1 MAKKKIKVLITW
13 RFDEPYIH
21 RFTDISDDLDIMFR
35 PARTYTD
42 IQADTWA
49 SADVLYTL
57 NIFPPAES
65 MPNLKW
71 VQVHS
76 AGVDKVLKQP
86 VIAEQPDL
94 LLTTT
99 SGIHATNIAEYALGF
114 ILMFG
119 HRVPNMMNSQ
129 REKEWADDR
138 HETFLPMEL
147 RHATVG
153 IVGYGAIGREI
164 ARLVKTF
171 GGKVLASKRDA
182 KTVEDREHFA
192 FEETGDPE
200 GVKFDRLYPPQA
212 LATMVRDC
220 DFVVITLPL
229 TESTAN
235 LFDAKVV
242 KAMKPGSYLIN
253 VGRGGIV
260 DEDAVLDGLQS
271 GKIAGAAFDV
281 FAEEPL
287 PEDHPLWDAPNMII
301 TPHISGNTPD
311 YDAKAALVFEENL
324 RRYVEGEP
332 LLNKVNWDVGY

>member
-1 MAKKKIKVLITW
+1 LAKKKIKVLITW
-13 RFDEPYIH
+13 QFDDPYVH
-21 RFTDISDDLDIMFR
+21 RFNDISHDLEILFR

-49 SADVLYTL
+49 SAEVLYTL

-76 AGVDKVLKQP
+76 AGVDRVLKQP

-119 HRVPNMMNSQ
+119 HRVPDMMASQ
-129 REKEWADDR
+129 QEKEWTDER
-138 HETFLPMEL
+138 FEKFMPLEL
-147 RHATVG
+147 RRATVG
-153 IVGYGAIGREI
+153 IVGYGAIGREV

-182 KTVEDREHFA
+182 KTVQDREHFA
-192 FEETGDPE
+192 FEDTGDPE
-200 GVKFDRLYPPQA
+200 GEMFDRLYPPQA

-220 DFVVITLPL
+220 DFVVITLPF
-229 TESTAN
+229 TEHTAN
-235 LFDAKVV
+235 LFDEKVV

-260 DEDAVLDGLQS
+260 DEDAVLEGLQS
-271 GKIAGAAFDV
+271 GHIAGAAFDV
-281 FAEEPL
+281 FNEEPL
-287 PEDHPLWDAPNMII
+287 PEDHPFWEAPNMII

-311 YDAKAALVFEENL
+311 YNAKAALVFEENL
-324 RRYVEGEP
+324 RRYVEKEP
-332 LLNKVNWDVGY
+332 LLNNVNREVGY